1 MKVLHGVNLEASFEK
16 LKVSLNDARKSVKRN
31 NTDSYAYAFGYLE
44 TAVVKH
50 LESVQMMMD
59 GIMIFRGSYS
69 NHLNKKRSCC

>member
-31 NTDSYAYAFGYLE
+31 NTYSYAYAFGYLE

-50 LESVQMMMD
+50 LRECTDDD
-59 GIMIFRGSYS
+59 GWNNDIPGELFQSP
-69 NHLNKKRSCC
+69 K